1 MADMME
7 RNALVNAQVN
17 ASQVEMLVGQAIR
30 ASPRVQRIGR
40 LDIARSSMISDVF
53 FDNIYTD
60 VTFINKIKQSG
71 AQVVLGNQRLKAERD
86 SARRR
91 VDAAGAQLVKVSGTL
106 DRCRRELHEFRRA
119 TFESY
124 VAQNPPPPSYDVV
137 TTDMKPVATT
147 SNITNN
153 SRLSSPSP
161 LDDVKPSSPL
171 TRSPP
176 PDPFQEASDASSST
190 QSSPKPPWGNRN
202 PYAAAMAERTQAMSI
217 D

>member
-1 MADMME
+1 ME

-30 ASPRVQRIGR
+30 ASPRVQPIGR
-40 LDIARSSMISDVF
+40 VDIARDSIIRDVF

-60 VTFINKIKQSG
+60 MGFINRIKQSA
-71 AQVVLGNQRLKAERD
+71 AQVVVCNQRLKAERD
-86 SARRR
+86 NARRR
-91 VDAAGAQLVKVSGTL
+91 VDAAGAELVQISATL

-119 TFESY
+119 TFERY
-124 VAQNPPPPSYDVV
+124 VAQNPPPPRYDVV

-147 SNITNN
+147 SNITNSN
-153 SRLSSPSP
+153 SPLLTPTP
-161 LDDVKPSSPL
+161 LDDEKPSSSPL

-176 PDPFQEASDASSST
+176 PSFQVASEASSSSS
-190 QSSPKPPWGNRN
+190 SSPQPTWGSRN
-202 PYAAAMAERTQAMSI
+202 PYAAGMAERAQAMSI